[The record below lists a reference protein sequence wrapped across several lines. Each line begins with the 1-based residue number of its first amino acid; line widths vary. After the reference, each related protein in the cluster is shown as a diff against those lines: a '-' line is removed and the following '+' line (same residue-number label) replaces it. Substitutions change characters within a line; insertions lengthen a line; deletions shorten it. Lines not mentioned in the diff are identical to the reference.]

1 MFISILSSKRSF
13 VKEALAASALMC
25 CASLLPSLASA
36 QTYPTKPVTIIVSY
50 PAGGDTDVIARVF
63 AERLGARF
71 GQQFVVENKPGA
83 SGTIG
88 NAIVAKAPADGHTL
102 LFTPSTIS
110 TALLVLK
117 PGSGAP
123 YDTLADFT
131 PIMQI
136 GAQPLY
142 LFTNSSTGIKS
153 VKDLLDAAKADK
165 VKTYGSP
172 GSGSP
177 MHVLG
182 EMFNRSA
189 STKLQQVPY
198 RGTSPVVTD
207 LVGGHLQLAIS
218 TLGPMAQHVASGK
231 VVNLAIADSK
241 RSVLSPDV
249 PTLADGG
256 IKDADITAWLGVM
269 GPKGMPA
276 SVVNTLNAA
285 MNEILKSPDVQ
296 QRLRGMGTIS
306 TGGEPSVLARAHA
319 GDNAK
324 YGKVIQDLKIQ
335 AE

>member
-1 MFISILSSKRSF
+1 MSSFKLSLVSALCALSALCLSST
-13 VKEALAASALMC
+13 
-25 CASLLPSLASA
+25 ASA
-36 QTYPTKPVTIIVSY
+36 QTYPTKTVSIVVSY

-63 AERLGARF
+63 AERLGAKF

-88 NAIVAKAPADGHTL
+88 NALVAKAPADGHTL

-117 PGSGAP
+117 PGSGAT
-123 YDTLADFT
+123 YDTLNDFT

-136 GAQPLY
+136 GTQPLY
-142 LFTNSSTGIKS
+142 LFSNTASGLKT
-153 VKDLLDAAKADK
+153 VKDVIDAAKADK

-189 STKLQQVPY
+189 GTKMQQVPY
-198 RGTSPVVTD
+198 RGTGPVVTD
-207 LVGGHLQLAIS
+207 LVGGHLSFAYS
-218 TLGPMAQHVASGK
+218 TLGPMAQHIATGK
-231 VVNLAIADSK
+231 VTNIAIADAR

-249 PTLADGG
+249 PTLSEAGV
-256 IKDADITAWLGVM
+256 KDADVMAWLGVM

-276 SVVNTLNAA
+276 NVVSALNAA
-285 MNEILKSPDVQ
+285 MNDILKTPDVQ
-296 QRLRGMGTIS
+296 QRLRTMGTIS
-306 TGGEPSVLARAHA
+306 TGGEPAVLARAHT

>member
-1 MFISILSSKRSF
+1 MSSFKLKLGSTLCALGA
-13 VKEALAASALMC
+13 VSALCLAPLAA
-25 CASLLPSLASA
+25 A
-36 QTYPTKPVTIIVSY
+36 QTYPSKAVSIIVSY
-50 PAGGDTDVIARVF
+50 PAGGDTDVIARIF

-88 NAIVAKAPADGHTL
+88 NALVAKAPSDGHTL

-117 PGSGAP
+117 PGSGAT
-123 YDTLADFT
+123 YDTLNDFT

-136 GAQPLY
+136 GTQPLY
-142 LFTNSSTGIKS
+142 LFSNTASGIKS

-189 STKLQQVPY
+189 GTKLQQVPY
-198 RGTSPVVTD
+198 RGTGPVVTD
-207 LVGGHLQLAIS
+207 LVGGHLSFAIS

-231 VVNLAIADSK
+231 VLNLAIADGK

-249 PTLADGG
+249 PTLSEVGV
-256 IKDADITAWLGVM
+256 KDADVMAWLGVM

-276 SVVNTLNAA
+276 NVVTTLNAA
-285 MNEILKSPDVQ
+285 MNEILKTPDVQ
-296 QRLRGMGTIS
+296 QRLRTMGTIS
-306 TGGEPSVLARAHA
+306 TGGDASVLARAHA
-319 GDNAK
+319 GDNSK
-324 YGKVIQDLKIQ
+324 YGKVIQDLKIL

>member
-1 MFISILSSKRSF
+1 MFSSFKLKLGS
-13 VKEALAASALMC
+13 VLCALGALC
-25 CASLLPSLASA
+25 LASVATA
-36 QTYPTKPVTIIVSY
+36 QTYPTKPVSIIVSY
-50 PAGGDTDVIARVF
+50 PAGGDTDAVARLF
-63 AERLGARF
+63 AERLSARF
-71 GQQFVVENKPGA
+71 GQQFLVENKPGA

-88 NAIVAKAPADGHTL
+88 NALVTKAPADGHTL

-117 PGSGAP
+117 TGSGAT
-123 YDTLADFT
+123 YDTLNDFT

-136 GAQPLY
+136 GTQPLY
-142 LFTNSSTGIKS
+142 LFSNTATGIKN

-189 STKLQQVPY
+189 GTKFQQVPY
-198 RGTSPVVTD
+198 RGTGPVVTD
-207 LVGGHLQLAIS
+207 LVGGHLQFAIS

-231 VVNLAIADSK
+231 VTNLAIADSK

-249 PTLADGG
+249 PTLTEAG

-276 SVVNTLNAA
+276 SVVSTLNAA
-285 MNEILKSPDVQ
+285 MNDILKAPDVQ
-296 QRLRGMGTIS
+296 QRLRAIGTIA
-306 TGGEPSVLARAHA
+306 TGGDASVLARAHA

>member
-1 MFISILSSKRSF
+1 MSSFKSSLGS
-13 VKEALAASALMC
+13 VLCALSALG
-25 CASLLPSLASA
+25 LAPVAVA
-36 QTYPTKPVTIIVSY
+36 QTYPSKTVSIVVSY
-50 PAGGDTDVIARVF
+50 PAGGDTDVIARIF
-63 AERLGARF
+63 AERLGAKF
-71 GQQFVVENKPGA
+71 GQQFVVDNKPGA

-88 NAIVAKAPADGHTL
+88 NALVAKAPADGHTL

-117 PGSGAP
+117 TGSGAT
-123 YDTLADFT
+123 YDTLNDFT

-136 GAQPLY
+136 GTQPLY
-142 LFTNSSTGIKS
+142 LFANSSTGMKT
-153 VKDLLDAAKADK
+153 VKDVIDAAKADK

-189 STKLQQVPY
+189 GTKLQQVPY
-198 RGTSPVVTD
+198 RGTGPVVTD
-207 LVGGHLQLAIS
+207 LVGGHLAFAIS

-231 VVNLAIADSK
+231 VTNLAIADGK

-249 PTLADGG
+249 PTLLESG

-269 GPKGMPA
+269 GPKGLSA
-276 SVVNTLNAA
+276 DVVRTLNTA
-285 MNEILKSPDVQ
+285 MNEILKTPDVQ
-296 QRLRGMGTIS
+296 QRLRTMGTIA
-306 TGGEPSVLARAHA
+306 TGGEASVLARAHA

>member
-1 MFISILSSKRSF
+1 MMSLFKLRLGSALCAMAAVGALGLSSI
-13 VKEALAASALMC
+13 V
-25 CASLLPSLASA
+25 SA
-36 QTYPTKPVTIIVSY
+36 QTYPSKTVSIVVSY
-50 PAGGDTDVIARVF
+50 PAGGDTDVIARIF
-63 AERLGARF
+63 AERLGAKF

-88 NAIVAKAPADGHTL
+88 NALVAKAPADGHTL

-117 PGSGAP
+117 PGSGAT

-136 GAQPLY
+136 GTQPLY
-142 LFTNSSTGIKS
+142 FFTNSSTNIKS
-153 VKDLLDAAKADK
+153 VKDLLEAAKADK

-182 EMFNRSA
+182 EMFNKSVG
-189 STKLQQVPY
+189 TKLQQVPY
-198 RGTSPVVTD
+198 RGTGPVVTD
-207 LVGGHLQLAIS
+207 LVGGHLNFAIS
-218 TLGPMAQHVASGK
+218 TLGPMMQHVASGK
-231 VVNLAIADSK
+231 VINLGIADGK
-241 RSVLSPDV
+241 RSALSPDV
-249 PTLADGG
+249 PTLQEQGV
-256 IKDADITAWLGVM
+256 KDADITAWLGVM

-276 SVVNTLNAA
+276 SVVSTLNAA
-285 MNEILKSPDVQ
+285 MNEILKAPDVQ
-296 QRLRGMGTIS
+296 QRLRSMGTIAS
-306 TGGEPSVLARAHA
+306 GGDSSVLARAHA

>member
-1 MFISILSSKRSF
+1 MAQAYPSKTVSI
-13 VKEALAASALMC
+13 V
-25 CASLLPSLASA
+25 
-36 QTYPTKPVTIIVSY
+36 VSY
-50 PAGGDTDVIARVF
+50 PAGGDTDVIARIF
-63 AERLGARF
+63 AERLGAKF

-88 NAIVAKAPADGHTL
+88 NALVAKAPADGHTL

-117 PGSGAP
+117 PGSGAT
-123 YDTLADFT
+123 YDTLNDFT

-136 GAQPLY
+136 GTQPLY
-142 LFTNSSTGIKS
+142 LFSNSASGIKT

-189 STKLQQVPY
+189 GTKLQQVPY
-198 RGTSPVVTD
+198 RGTGPVVTD
-207 LVGGHLQLAIS
+207 LVGGHLQFAIS

-231 VVNLAIADSK
+231 VLNLAIADSK

-249 PTLADGG
+249 PTLTEIGV
-256 IKDADITAWLGVM
+256 KDSDVMAWLGVM

-276 SVVNTLNAA
+276 NVVSALNTA
-285 MNEILKSPDVQ
+285 MNDILKTADVQ
-296 QRLRGMGTIS
+296 QRLRTMGTIS
-306 TGGEPSVLARAHA
+306 TGGDASVLARAHA
-319 GDNAK
+319 GDNVK
-324 YGKVIQDLKIQ
+324 YGKVIQDLKIL

>member
-1 MFISILSSKRSF
+1 MSSFKLSLGSALCALSTFCLSST
-13 VKEALAASALMC
+13 AI
-25 CASLLPSLASA
+25 A
-36 QTYPTKPVTIIVSY
+36 QTYPTKTVSIVVSY

-63 AERLGARF
+63 AERLGAKF

-88 NAIVAKAPADGHTL
+88 NALVAKAPADGHTL

-117 PGSGAP
+117 PGSGAT
-123 YDTLADFT
+123 YDTLNDFT

-136 GAQPLY
+136 GTQPLY
-142 LFTNSSTGIKS
+142 LFSNTASGLKT
-153 VKDLLDAAKADK
+153 VKDVIDAAKADK

-189 STKLQQVPY
+189 GTKMQQVPY
-198 RGTSPVVTD
+198 RGTGPVVTD
-207 LVGGHLQLAIS
+207 LVGGHLSFAYS
-218 TLGPMAQHVASGK
+218 TLGPMAQHIATGK
-231 VVNLAIADSK
+231 VTNIAIADAR

-249 PTLADGG
+249 PTLAEAGV
-256 IKDADITAWLGVM
+256 KDADVMAWLGVM

-276 SVVNTLNAA
+276 NVVSALNAA
-285 MNEILKSPDVQ
+285 MNDILKTPDVQ
-296 QRLRGMGTIS
+296 QRLRTMGTIS
-306 TGGEPSVLARAHA
+306 TGGEPAVLARAHT

>member
-1 MFISILSSKRSF
+1 MSSFKLSLGSALCALSALCLSST
-13 VKEALAASALMC
+13 AI
-25 CASLLPSLASA
+25 A
-36 QTYPTKPVTIIVSY
+36 QTYPTKTVSIVVSY

-63 AERLGARF
+63 AERLGAKF

-88 NAIVAKAPADGHTL
+88 NALVAKAPADGHTL

-117 PGSGAP
+117 PGSGAT
-123 YDTLADFT
+123 YDTLNDFT

-136 GAQPLY
+136 GTQPLY
-142 LFTNSSTGIKS
+142 LFSNTASGLKT
-153 VKDLLDAAKADK
+153 VKDVIDAAKADK

-189 STKLQQVPY
+189 GTKMQQVPY
-198 RGTSPVVTD
+198 RGTGPVVTD
-207 LVGGHLQLAIS
+207 LVGGHLSFAYS
-218 TLGPMAQHVASGK
+218 TLGPMAQHIATGK
-231 VVNLAIADSK
+231 VTNIAIADAR

-249 PTLADGG
+249 PTLSEAGV
-256 IKDADITAWLGVM
+256 KDADVMAWLGVM

-276 SVVNTLNAA
+276 NVVSALNAA
-285 MNEILKSPDVQ
+285 MNDILKTPDVQ
-296 QRLRGMGTIS
+296 QRLRTMGTIS
-306 TGGEPSVLARAHA
+306 TGGEPAVLARAHA

>member
-1 MFISILSSKRSF
+1 MFPSF
-13 VKEALAASALMC
+13 KFKVGSALFALGALC
-25 CASLLPSLASA
+25 FASVATAQAYPS
-36 QTYPTKPVTIIVSY
+36 KPVTIIVSY
-50 PAGGDTDVIARVF
+50 PAGGDTDVVARVF
-63 AERLGARF
+63 AERLSARF

-88 NAIVAKAPADGHTL
+88 NAIVTKAPADGHTL

-117 PGSGAP
+117 PGSGAA
-123 YDTLADFT
+123 YDTLNDFT

-136 GAQPLY
+136 GTQPLY
-142 LFTNSSTGIKS
+142 LFANAATGIKN

-189 STKLQQVPY
+189 GTKFQQVPY
-198 RGTSPVVTD
+198 RGTGPVVTD
-207 LVGGHLQLAIS
+207 LVGGHLPFAYS
-218 TLGPMAQHVASGK
+218 TLGPMMPHVTSGK

-249 PTLADGG
+249 PTLVESGV
-256 IKDADITAWLGVM
+256 KDAEVMAWLGVM
-269 GPKGMPA
+269 GPKGLPA
-276 SVVNTLNAA
+276 NVVTTLNAA
-285 MNEILKSPDVQ
+285 MNDILKAPDVQ
-296 QRLRGMGTIS
+296 QRLRAMGTIA
-306 TGGEPSVLARAHA
+306 TGGDASVLARAHA